1 MSSGSNA
8 DFTWFM
14 LSAMLNTIES
24 EIVCGTKSFLVRG
37 DEGDGGG
44 PGGAGGAGGEGGRG
58 PGRRTW
64 NSSFTRLSHLL
75 FEKSRQ
81 DF

>member
-44 PGGAGGAGGEGGRG
+44 DRGGKGEGDQEGVLG
-58 PGRRTW
+58 IA
-64 NSSFTRLSHLL
+64 HLL
-75 FEKSRQ
+75 DFLICFLRNLGKIFERRC
-81 DF
+81 